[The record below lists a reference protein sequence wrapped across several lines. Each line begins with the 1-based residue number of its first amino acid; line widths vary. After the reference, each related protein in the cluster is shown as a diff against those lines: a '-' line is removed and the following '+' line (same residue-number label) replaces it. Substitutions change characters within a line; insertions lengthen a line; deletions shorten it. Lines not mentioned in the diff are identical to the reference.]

1 MKYKEKIKVL
11 ARLDDKAYEEEFDE
25 DDYSILKELS
35 YDKELTIRALVARI
49 LVDSSDE
56 KGEEIEIRSKN
67 KKNPYVSQHNS
78 KGIGTQIR
86 IWGK

>member
-78 KGIGTQIR
+78 KGIGTQVR

>member
-1 MKYKEKIKVL
+1 MFLTDLQKIIL
-11 ARLDDKAYEEEFDE
+11 AKKGFSL
-25 DDYSILKELS
+25 
-35 YDKELTIRALVARI
+35 
-49 LVDSSDE
+49 E

-78 KGIGTQIR
+78 KGIGTQVR